1 MLGRK
6 ILPTSECTFSEM
18 YAIPLL
24 STALYAIILLASD
37 QSKSE
42 CSKENEIFFF
52 FSTCAGS
59 KQFRKTE
66 NL

>member
-1 MLGRK
+1 
-6 ILPTSECTFSEM
+6 M